1 MVRGQDVSPDANTLH
16 WKISGRGVT
25 SHGLERLNTLT
36 PHNTGGG
43 GLMPRGGA
51 MAGQV
56 NGFGLQIAT
65 KGSGVACLKVWRPRT
80 DI

>member
-1 MVRGQDVSPDANTLH
+1 MVQGQDISPDANTLH
-16 WKISGRGVT
+16 WKWSGRGVT

-36 PHNTGGG
+36 PHSTGGG
-43 GLMPRGGA
+43 GPMPEILPQGEA

-65 KGSGVACLKVWRPRT
+65 KGSGVACLKV
-80 DI
+80 